1 MASILSIYYGRTG
14 TFIFRNCDFI
24 RMFTLNYHGFRVSLP
39 SRFVSIFGTSR
50 TSNWTKA
57 VSEAEK
63 LVGYPTSFMSL
74 RCLLSDELSNVAI
87 HIRKLLGTRHPLL
100 KTARGFLDNG
110 KHSLQTR
117 GLVVLLI
124 SKAAGPSPNPS
135 GICKEQDMISGIY
148 PNQRSLAEIIE
159 MIHMA
164 SLIHKGVVNLEDI
177 QPGDGSRKDM
187 EFGNKL
193 SVLSGDFLL
202 ASSCT
207 ALAKLNNTKVVEII
221 SKAIGNLMEAEFTAL
236 KDKSG
241 NPLLPRNVTCSDWIE
256 QTYLSS
262 GCLLAEGCRAA
273 MELANHSESVK
284 DAAFTFGKNMAL
296 AQQMADDIGP
306 FLDHNQGLAN
316 ISITSAPIIRHVE
329 SHQKDIDDRLF
340 NNSEGIEPKQVL
352 KMVKSGSAIQEC
364 TELCREYGQRA
375 IHSLDLFSD
384 SDAKTALI
392 NIITAVTNEQQLGA
406 R

>member
-1 MASILSIYYGRTG
+1 MALFLSINYGRTG
-14 TFIFRNCDFI
+14 TFIFRNRDCLKLC
-24 RMFTLNYHGFRVSLP
+24 TLNYHGLRVSLP

-57 VSEAEK
+57 VSDAEK

-110 KHSLQTR
+110 KQSLQTR

-135 GICKEQDMISGIY
+135 GICKDQDMISGIY
-148 PNQRSLAEIIE
+148 PSQRSLAEITE
-159 MIHMA
+159 MIHTA

-193 SVLSGDFLL
+193 AVLSGDFLL

-207 ALAKLNNTKVVEII
+207 ALAKLNNTKVVEIM

-236 KDKSG
+236 KNRSG
-241 NPLLPRNVTCSDWIE
+241 NPVLPRNVKFSDWSE
-256 QTYLSS
+256 QTFLSS

-273 MELANHSESVK
+273 MELANHSELVK

-306 FLDHNQGLAN
+306 FLDPNQGCTN
-316 ISITSAPIIRHVE
+316 ISITSGPIIRHVE
-329 SHQKDIDDRLF
+329 SHPNDIDDKLF
-340 NNSEGIEPKQVL
+340 NSSEGIEPKQV
-352 KMVKSGSAIQEC
+352 I
-364 TELCREYGQRA
+364 
-375 IHSLDLFSD
+375 SL
-384 SDAKTALI
+384 
-392 NIITAVTNEQQLGA
+392 QLYFTGLNKVEDEETIYFN
-406 R
+406 